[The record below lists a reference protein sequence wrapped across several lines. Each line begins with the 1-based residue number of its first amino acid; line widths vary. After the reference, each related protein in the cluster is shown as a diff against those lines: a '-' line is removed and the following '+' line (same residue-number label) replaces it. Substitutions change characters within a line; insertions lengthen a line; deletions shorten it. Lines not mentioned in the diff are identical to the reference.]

1 MYPFLGI
8 FGCYVL
14 MLRAYGLPSYS
25 SDMWRVCWW
34 ELGVCMAVVA
44 RGHVGVV
51 KVTAPYCLCFF
62 SSLLYDKRL
71 SFAEG

>member
-25 SDMWRVCWW
+25 SDMWHV
-34 ELGVCMAVVA
+34 LVGA
-44 RGHVGVV
+44 RGMYGSGGTGSCRGGEGHCPLLFVV
-51 KVTAPYCLCFF
+51 F
-62 SSLLYDKRL
+62 SSLLYDERL